1 MIDKIYL
8 ESDLKVYIWN
18 AVFSY
23 VKSMYNNILKFNL
36 KFDLYNKRLIYL
48 FDKKKSHG
56 SANVVIIIRIQQFIG
71 CKVVYTT
78 SFWFSSNIL
87 KYLFFLTATIHWIGW
102 K

>member
-8 ESDLKVYIWN
+8 KIDLKVYIWN

-23 VKSMYNNILKFNL
+23 VKSMYDDILKFNL
-36 KFDLYNKRLIYL
+36 KFDLYNKRLMYL
-48 FDKKKSHG
+48 YVKKKCG
-56 SANVVIIIRIQQFIG
+56 SVNVIIIIRIQQFIG
-71 CKVVYTT
+71 CKVVYT

-87 KYLFFLTATIHWIGW
+87 KYLFFLTATIHYIGW

>member
-48 FDKKKSHG
+48 FDKKK
-56 SANVVIIIRIQQFIG
+56 
-71 CKVVYTT
+71 KVMVQLML
-78 SFWFSSNIL
+78 S
-87 KYLFFLTATIHWIGW
+87 
-102 K
+102 